1 MVALDHT
8 CNGKAEGTQMA
19 QTVFNFNPGPAILP
33 PPVLEEAQSELRDY
47 HSTGMSLLEMSHRS
61 AEYEAINA
69 EAQARLKDLLGLGD
83 DYQVLFLQGGASLQ
97 FAMVPMNFLRPD
109 TVADYI
115 MTGAWSEKALA
126 EAGLLGEVR
135 IAASTGAG
143 GYRRVPRRDEL
154 ALSDRPAYVHVTSNE
169 TIHGVQWHDWP
180 DFGDRPLIADVS
192 SDILAGPLDA
202 RRFALIYAGAQKN
215 LGPAGATIVIARAD
229 FLERA
234 PQTIPAIL
242 RYATHAKANS
252 LYNTPPAFAVYLIM
266 LTLRWIEEE
275 GGLEAMAER
284 NRRKA
289 ETLYNAI
296 DSSGGF
302 YRGHAEPGSRSLMNV
317 TFRLPSDADEKAF
330 LSAAIAAGFVGLAG
344 HRSVGGIRAS
354 IYNAMTIEGCTALA
368 GFMGEFARGR

>member
-1 MVALDHT
+1 MT
-8 CNGKAEGTQMA
+8 
-19 QTVFNFNPGPAILP
+19 QTVYNFNPGPAILP
-33 PPVLEEAQSELRDY
+33 PPVLAEAQAELRDY
-47 HSTGMSLLEMSHRS
+47 RGTGMSLLEMSHRS

-69 EAQARLKDLLGLGD
+69 EAQARLKRLLGLDD

-97 FAMVPMNFLRPD
+97 FAMVPMNFLRPG
-109 TVADYI
+109 TVADYV

-180 DFGDRPLIADVS
+180 DFGDRPVIADMS

-215 LGPAGATIVIARAD
+215 LGPAGATIVIARGD
-229 FLERA
+229 FLDRA

-266 LTLRWIEEE
+266 LTLRWIEAE
-275 GGLEAMAER
+275 GGLEALAAR

-330 LSAAIAAGFVGLAG
+330 LSAATAAGFVGLAG

-354 IYNAMTIEGCTALA
+354 IYNAMTVEGCAALA
-368 GFMGEFARGR
+368 GFMGEFVRGRR